1 MHDPSSSA
9 VSHVGWQRGFWSLMV
24 TQFQNAFSDNALK
37 QLIIFVLLAGAAATA
52 ASAGAAASAVSAAD
66 AATAASAA
74 DDRLVSLVT
83 AVFSAPFIL
92 FAMLG
97 GWLADRNSKQRMM
110 VYVKT
115 AEMGIMAFAGLAL
128 WLKSLPLLL
137 GAIFLMGCHSAIFA
151 PSKYGILPE
160 ILPHDKLSWGNGIL
174 ELLTFLGVI
183 LGVVAAGIFSDAFG
197 TRTITMMETNGLY
210 RIGQTFTGTG
220 IPEGAIITAVT
231 PTSIT
236 IKIGLEWIAGP
247 ILMAIAFVGWL
258 FSRKV
263 TPVPAAD
270 PTCPVRI
277 NPVTD
282 LWRQL
287 RIMKQDRDLWR
298 ACWGNTGFYF
308 ISALVMMNMV
318 VFCKKVLNLTDL
330 QNSMMNVWL
339 AVGIGIGSVVA
350 GYASRGRIEY
360 RLVPLGALGLALSTI
375 PMGMEGVTA
384 DTFRIC
390 MGTLG
395 FSAGLFIVPVVSVIQ
410 HRPSPESKGAVQG
423 SVSSLSFLGIMAAA
437 GVQWIARETF
447 HISSAQVFWVCGA
460 SALIC
465 GAYAAISRGRFIEV
479 E

>member
-1 MHDPSSSA
+1 MAPPPVSSA
-9 VSHVGWQRGFWSLMV
+9 TGWQRGFWCLMG

-37 QLIIFVLLAGAAATA
+37 QLIILVLLASAT
-52 ASAGAAASAVSAAD
+52 ASAGD
-66 AATAASAA
+66 AEQ
-74 DDRLVSLVT
+74 DRLVSLVT

-110 VYVKT
+110 VYVKA

-128 WLKSLPLLL
+128 ALGSLPLKL

-160 ILPHDKLSWGNGIL
+160 ILPHEKLSWGNGIL

-183 LGVVAAGIFSDAFG
+183 LGTVAAGIFSDIFKG
-197 TRTITMMETNGLY
+197 R
-210 RIGQTFTGTG
+210 
-220 IPEGAIITAVT
+220 
-231 PTSIT
+231 
-236 IKIGLEWIAGP
+236 EWIAGP
-247 ILMAIAFVGWL
+247 ILVVIAFGGWML
-258 FSRKV
+258 SRQV

-277 NPVTD
+277 NPITD

-308 ISALVMMNMV
+308 ISALVMMNVV
-318 VFCKKVLNLTDL
+318 VFGKSVLNLTGT
-330 QNSMMNVWL
+330 QNSMLNVWL
-339 AVGIGIGSVVA
+339 ALGIGIGSVVA
-350 GYASRGRIEY
+350 GYASRGHIEY
-360 RLVPLGALGLALSTI
+360 RLVPIGALGLALSTV

-390 MGTLG
+390 MATLG

-437 GVQWIARETF
+437 GVQWVARETF
-447 HISSAQVFWVCGA
+447 HITSGQVFWVCGA
-460 SALIC
+460 SAIIC
-465 GAYAAISRGRFIEV
+465 GAYAAISRGRFIKV

>member
-1 MHDPSSSA
+1 MA
-9 VSHVGWQRGFWSLMV
+9 

-37 QLIIFVLLAGAAATA
+37 QLIILVLLA
-52 ASAGAAASAVSAAD
+52 SAAASSGEAG
-66 AATAASAA
+66 

-128 WLKSLPLLL
+128 SLKSLPLML

-183 LGVVAAGIFSDAFG
+183 LGTVAAGVFYDAF
-197 TRTITMMETNGLY
+197 
-210 RIGQTFTGTG
+210 TGR
-220 IPEGAIITAVT
+220 
-231 PTSIT
+231 
-236 IKIGLEWIAGP
+236 EWIAGP
-247 ILMAIAFVGWL
+247 ILVVIAFGGWL
-258 FSRKV
+258 FSRQV

-277 NPVTD
+277 NPVID

-287 RIMKQDRDLWR
+287 SIMKQDRDLWR

-308 ISALVMMNMV
+308 ISALVMMNVV
-318 VFCKKVLNLTDL
+318 VFGKSVLHLTGT

-339 AVGIGIGSVVA
+339 ALGIGIGSVVA

-360 RLVPLGALGLALSTI
+360 RLVPLGALGLALSTV
-375 PMGMEGVTA
+375 PMGMEGVTP

-390 MGTLG
+390 MATLG

-423 SVSSLSFLGIMAAA
+423 SVSSLSFLGILAAA
-437 GVQWIARETF
+437 GVQWVARETF
-447 HISSAQVFWVCGA
+447 HISSGQVFWVCGA
-460 SALIC
+460 TAVIC
-465 GAYAAISRGRFIEV
+465 GAYAGVSRGRMIVAE
-479 E
+479 

>member
-1 MHDPSSSA
+1 MANPPVSSA
-9 VSHVGWQRGFWSLMV
+9 TGWQRGFWCLMG

-37 QLIIFVLLAGAAATA
+37 QLIILVLLAGAAKAK
-52 ASAGAAASAVSAAD
+52 AGD
-66 AATAASAA
+66 AGN
-74 DDRLVSLVT
+74 DELVALVT

-128 WLKSLPLLL
+128 WLESLPLLL
-137 GAIFLMGCHSAIFA
+137 GGIFLMGCHSAIFA

-160 ILPHDKLSWGNGIL
+160 ILPHEKLSWGNGLL

-183 LGVVAAGIFSDAFG
+183 LGTVAAGVFSDAF
-197 TRTITMMETNGLY
+197 LK
-210 RIGQTFTGTG
+210 
-220 IPEGAIITAVT
+220 EGR
-231 PTSIT
+231 
-236 IKIGLEWIAGP
+236 EWIAGP
-247 ILMAIAFVGWL
+247 ILVVIAFGGWL
-258 FSRKV
+258 LSRQI
-263 TPVPAAD
+263 TSVPAAD

-318 VFCKKVLNLTDL
+318 VFCKSVLNLTDT

-339 AVGIGIGSVVA
+339 ALGIGFGSVVA
-350 GYASRGRIEY
+350 GYASRGHIEY
-360 RLVPLGALGLALSTI
+360 RLVPIGALGLALSTV

-390 MGTLG
+390 MVTLG

-437 GVQWIARETF
+437 GVQWVAREAF

-460 SALIC
+460 SAIIC
-465 GAYAAISRGRFIEV
+465 GAYAAISRGRFIKV

>member
-1 MHDPSSSA
+1 
-9 VSHVGWQRGFWSLMV
+9 
-24 TQFQNAFSDNALK
+24 
-37 QLIIFVLLAGAAATA
+37 
-52 ASAGAAASAVSAAD
+52 
-66 AATAASAA
+66 
-74 DDRLVSLVT
+74 LVT

-110 VYVKT
+110 VYVKS

-128 WLKSLPLLL
+128 WLKSLPLML

-183 LGVVAAGIFSDAFG
+183 LGTVAAGVFSDAF
-197 TRTITMMETNGLY
+197 
-210 RIGQTFTGTG
+210 TGR
-220 IPEGAIITAVT
+220 
-231 PTSIT
+231 
-236 IKIGLEWIAGP
+236 EWIAGP
-247 ILMAIAFVGWL
+247 ILVVIAFGGWL
-258 FSRKV
+258 FSRQV

-277 NPVTD
+277 NPVID

-287 RIMKQDRDLWR
+287 SIMKQDRDLWR

-308 ISALVMMNMV
+308 ISALVMMNVV
-318 VFCKKVLNLTDL
+318 VFGKSVLHLTGT

-339 AVGIGIGSVVA
+339 ALGIGIGSVVA

-360 RLVPLGALGLALSTI
+360 RLVPLGALGLALSTV
-375 PMGMEGVTA
+375 PMGMEGVTP

-390 MGTLG
+390 MATLG

-423 SVSSLSFLGIMAAA
+423 SVSSLSFLGILAAA
-437 GVQWIARETF
+437 GVQWVARETF
-447 HISSAQVFWVCGA
+447 HISSGQVFWVCGA
-460 SALIC
+460 TAVIC
-465 GAYAAISRGRFIEV
+465 GAYAGVSRGRMIVAE
-479 E
+479 

>member
-1 MHDPSSSA
+1 MHSPSSSA
-9 VSHVGWQRGFWSLMV
+9 VSHVGWQRGFWSLMG

-37 QLIIFVLLAGAAATA
+37 QLIILVLLAGAT
-52 ASAGAAASAVSAAD
+52 ASASGEKKND
-66 AATAASAA
+66 E
-74 DDRLVSLVT
+74 LVAMVT

-128 WLKSLPLLL
+128 WLTSLPLLL

-183 LGVVAAGIFSDAFG
+183 LGVVAAGIFSDAF
-197 TRTITMMETNGLY
+197 LK
-210 RIGQTFTGTG
+210 
-220 IPEGAIITAVT
+220 EGRA
-231 PTSIT
+231 
-236 IKIGLEWIAGP
+236 WIAGP
-247 ILMAIAFVGWL
+247 ILMAIDFVGWL
-258 FSRKV
+258 LSRQV

-287 RIMKQDRDLWR
+287 SIMKQDRDLWR

-318 VFCKKVLNLTDL
+318 VFCKDILKLTDTE
-330 QNSMMNVWL
+330 NSMMNVWL
-339 AVGIGIGSVVA
+339 AIGIGIGSVVA

-360 RLVPLGALGLALSTI
+360 RLVPLGALGLALSTV
-375 PMGMEGVTA
+375 PMGMDGVTA

-390 MGTLG
+390 MGCLG
-395 FSAGLFIVPVVSVIQ
+395 FSAGLFIVPVVTVIQ

-437 GVQWIARETF
+437 GVQWVSRDAF
-447 HISSAQVFWVCGA
+447 GISSGQVFWLCGA

>member
-1 MHDPSSSA
+1 MA
-9 VSHVGWQRGFWSLMV
+9 

-37 QLIIFVLLAGAAATA
+37 QLIILVLLAGATKAKAGEAAN
-52 ASAGAAASAVSAAD
+52 D
-66 AATAASAA
+66 Q
-74 DDRLVSLVT
+74 LVALVT

-97 GWLADRNSKQRMM
+97 GWLADRHSKQRMM

-128 WLKSLPLLL
+128 WLESLPLLL

-183 LGVVAAGIFSDAFG
+183 LGVVAAGIFSDAF
-197 TRTITMMETNGLY
+197 LK
-210 RIGQTFTGTG
+210 
-220 IPEGAIITAVT
+220 EGR
-231 PTSIT
+231 
-236 IKIGLEWIAGP
+236 EWIAGP
-247 ILMAIAFVGWL
+247 ILVVIAFVGWL
-258 FSRKV
+258 LSRQV

-318 VFCKKVLNLTDL
+318 VFCKSVLNLTDT

-360 RLVPLGALGLALSTI
+360 RLVPIGALGLALSTV

-390 MGTLG
+390 MATLG

-437 GVQWIARETF
+437 GVQWVAREAF
-447 HISSAQVFWVCGA
+447 HISSAQVFWVCGV

>member
-1 MHDPSSSA
+1 MATPPVSSA
-9 VSHVGWQRGFWSLMV
+9 TGWQRGFWCLMG

-37 QLIIFVLLAGAAATA
+37 QLIILVLLASAAT
-52 ASAGAAASAVSAAD
+52 SAGEAEQ
-66 AATAASAA
+66 
-74 DDRLVSLVT
+74 DRMVSLVT

-110 VYVKT
+110 VYVKA
-115 AEMGIMAFAGLAL
+115 AEMGIMAFAGVALAL
-128 WLKSLPLLL
+128 GSLPLKL

-160 ILPHDKLSWGNGIL
+160 ILPHEKLSWGNGIL

-183 LGVVAAGIFSDAFG
+183 LGTVAAGIFSDFFKG
-197 TRTITMMETNGLY
+197 
-210 RIGQTFTGTG
+210 
-220 IPEGAIITAVT
+220 
-231 PTSIT
+231 S
-236 IKIGLEWIAGP
+236 EWIAGP
-247 ILMAIAFVGWL
+247 ILMVIAFGGWML
-258 FSRKV
+258 SRQV

-308 ISALVMMNMV
+308 ISALVMMNVV
-318 VFCKKVLNLTDL
+318 VFGKSVLNLTGT
-330 QNSMMNVWL
+330 QNSMLNVWL
-339 AVGIGIGSVVA
+339 ALGIGFGSVVA
-350 GYASRGRIEY
+350 GYASRGHIEY
-360 RLVPLGALGLALSTI
+360 RLVPIGALGLALSTV

-390 MGTLG
+390 MATLG

-437 GVQWIARETF
+437 GVQWVARETF
-447 HISSAQVFWVCGA
+447 HISSGQVFWVCGV
-460 SALIC
+460 SAIIC
-465 GAYAAISRGRFIEV
+465 GAYAAISRGRFIKAE
-479 E
+479 

>member
-1 MHDPSSSA
+1 MAPPPVSSA
-9 VSHVGWQRGFWSLMV
+9 TGWQRGFWCLMG

-37 QLIIFVLLAGAAATA
+37 QLIILVLLASA
-52 ASAGAAASAVSAAD
+52 ASSAGEAEQ
-66 AATAASAA
+66 
-74 DDRLVSLVT
+74 DRMVSLVT

-110 VYVKT
+110 VYVKA
-115 AEMGIMAFAGLAL
+115 AEMGIMAFAGVALAL
-128 WLKSLPLLL
+128 GSLPLKL

-160 ILPHDKLSWGNGIL
+160 ILPHEKLSWGNGIL

-183 LGVVAAGIFSDAFG
+183 LGTVAAGIFSDFFKG
-197 TRTITMMETNGLY
+197 
-210 RIGQTFTGTG
+210 
-220 IPEGAIITAVT
+220 
-231 PTSIT
+231 S
-236 IKIGLEWIAGP
+236 EWIAGP
-247 ILMAIAFVGWL
+247 ILVVIAFGGWML
-258 FSRKV
+258 SRQV

-308 ISALVMMNMV
+308 ISALVMMNVV
-318 VFCKKVLNLTDL
+318 VFGKSVLNLTGT
-330 QNSMMNVWL
+330 QNSMLNVWL
-339 AVGIGIGSVVA
+339 ALGIGFGSVVA
-350 GYASRGRIEY
+350 GYASRGHIEY
-360 RLVPLGALGLALSTI
+360 RLVPIGALGLALSTV

-390 MGTLG
+390 MATLG

-423 SVSSLSFLGIMAAA
+423 AVSSLSFLGIMAAA
-437 GVQWIARETF
+437 GVQWVSRETF
-447 HISSAQVFWVCGA
+447 HISSGQVFWVCGA
-460 SALIC
+460 SAIIC
-465 GAYAAISRGRFIEV
+465 GAYAAISRGRFIKAE
-479 E
+479 

>member
-1 MHDPSSSA
+1 MAPPPVSSA
-9 VSHVGWQRGFWSLMV
+9 TGWQRGFWSLMA

-37 QLIIFVLLAGAAATA
+37 QLIILVLLASAAT
-52 ASAGAAASAVSAAD
+52 SSGEAG
-66 AATAASAA
+66 

-128 WLKSLPLLL
+128 WLESLPLLL

-160 ILPHDKLSWGNGIL
+160 ILPHEKLSWGNGIL

-183 LGVVAAGIFSDAFG
+183 LGTVAAGVFSDAFKE
-197 TRTITMMETNGLY
+197 R
-210 RIGQTFTGTG
+210 
-220 IPEGAIITAVT
+220 
-231 PTSIT
+231 
-236 IKIGLEWIAGP
+236 EWIAGP
-247 ILMAIAFVGWL
+247 ILVAIAFGGWL
-258 FSRKV
+258 LSRQV

-287 RIMKQDRDLWR
+287 WIMKQDRDLWR

-308 ISALVMMNMV
+308 ISALVMMNVV
-318 VFCKKVLNLTDL
+318 VFGKNDLHLTGTE
-330 QNSMMNVWL
+330 NSMLNVWL
-339 AVGIGIGSVVA
+339 ALGIGFGSVVA

-360 RLVPLGALGLALSTI
+360 RLVPIGALGLALSTV

-390 MGTLG
+390 MATLG

-437 GVQWIARETF
+437 GVQGLSREAF
-447 HISSAQVFWVCGA
+447 HISSGQVFWVCGA

-465 GAYAAISRGRFIEV
+465 GAFAAISRGRFIEV

>member
-1 MHDPSSSA
+1 M
-9 VSHVGWQRGFWSLMV
+9 G

-37 QLIIFVLLAGAAATA
+37 QLIILVLLASAA
-52 ASAGAAASAVSAAD
+52 ASAGEAEQ
-66 AATAASAA
+66 
-74 DDRLVSLVT
+74 DRMVSLVT

-110 VYVKT
+110 VYVKA
-115 AEMGIMAFAGLAL
+115 AEMGIMAFAGVALAL
-128 WLKSLPLLL
+128 GSLPLKL

-160 ILPHDKLSWGNGIL
+160 ILPHEKLSWGNGIL

-183 LGVVAAGIFSDAFG
+183 LGTVAAGIFSDFFKG
-197 TRTITMMETNGLY
+197 
-210 RIGQTFTGTG
+210 
-220 IPEGAIITAVT
+220 
-231 PTSIT
+231 S
-236 IKIGLEWIAGP
+236 EWIAGP
-247 ILMAIAFVGWL
+247 ILVVIAFGGWL
-258 FSRKV
+258 LSRQV

-308 ISALVMMNMV
+308 ISALVMMNVV
-318 VFCKKVLNLTDL
+318 VFGKSVLNLTGT
-330 QNSMMNVWL
+330 QNSMLNVWL
-339 AVGIGIGSVVA
+339 ALGIGFGSVVA
-350 GYASRGRIEY
+350 GYASRGHIEY
-360 RLVPLGALGLALSTI
+360 RLVPIGALGLALSTV

-390 MGTLG
+390 MATLG

-437 GVQWIARETF
+437 GVQWVARETF
-447 HISSAQVFWVCGA
+447 HISSGQVFWVCGA
-460 SALIC
+460 SAIIC
-465 GAYAAISRGRFIEV
+465 GSYAAISRGRFIKV

>member
-1 MHDPSSSA
+1 MAPPPVSSA
-9 VSHVGWQRGFWSLMV
+9 TGWQRGFWCLMG

-37 QLIIFVLLAGAAATA
+37 QLIILVLLASAAG
-52 ASAGAAASAVSAAD
+52 SAGEAEQ
-66 AATAASAA
+66 
-74 DDRLVSLVT
+74 DRMVSLVT

-110 VYVKT
+110 VYVKA
-115 AEMGIMAFAGLAL
+115 AEMGIMAFAGVALAL
-128 WLKSLPLLL
+128 ESLPLKL

-160 ILPHDKLSWGNGIL
+160 ILPHEKLSWGNGIL

-183 LGVVAAGIFSDAFG
+183 LGTVAAGIFSDAFKG
-197 TRTITMMETNGLY
+197 R
-210 RIGQTFTGTG
+210 
-220 IPEGAIITAVT
+220 
-231 PTSIT
+231 
-236 IKIGLEWIAGP
+236 EWIAGP
-247 ILMAIAFVGWL
+247 ILVAVAFGGWL
-258 FSRKV
+258 LSRQV

-287 RIMKQDRDLWR
+287 LIMKQDRDLWR

-308 ISALVMMNMV
+308 ISALVMMNVV
-318 VFCKKVLNLTDL
+318 VFGKSVLHLTGT

-339 AVGIGIGSVVA
+339 ALGIGIGSVVA
-350 GYASRGRIEY
+350 GYASRGHIEY
-360 RLVPLGALGLALSTI
+360 RLVPLGALGLALSTV

-390 MGTLG
+390 MATLG

-437 GVQWIARETF
+437 GVQWVSRETF
-447 HISSAQVFWVCGA
+447 HITSGQVFWVCGA
-460 SALIC
+460 SAIIC
-465 GAYAAISRGRFIEV
+465 GAYAAISRGRFIKAE
-479 E
+479 

>member
-1 MHDPSSSA
+1 MA
-9 VSHVGWQRGFWSLMV
+9 

-37 QLIIFVLLAGAAATA
+37 QLIILVLLAGAAA
-52 ASAGAAASAVSAAD
+52 SAGGAG
-66 AATAASAA
+66 
-74 DDRLVSLVT
+74 DDRMVSMVT

-97 GWLADRNSKQRMM
+97 GWLADRNSKQRIM

-128 WLKSLPLLL
+128 WLTSLPLLL
-137 GAIFLMGCHSAIFA
+137 GAVFLMGCHSAIFA

-183 LGVVAAGIFSDAFG
+183 LGVVAAGIFSDAFLKEG
-197 TRTITMMETNGLY
+197 RTWM
-210 RIGQTFTGTG
+210 
-220 IPEGAIITAVT
+220 
-231 PTSIT
+231 
-236 IKIGLEWIAGP
+236 AGP
-247 ILMAIAFVGWL
+247 ILMVIAFVGWL
-258 FSRKV
+258 FSRQV

-287 RIMKQDRDLWR
+287 SIMKQDRDLWR

-318 VFCKKVLNLTDL
+318 VFCKSVLNLTDT

-360 RLVPLGALGLALSTI
+360 RLVPLGALGLALSTV
-375 PMGMEGVTA
+375 PMGMEGITA

-390 MGTLG
+390 MATLG

>member
-1 MHDPSSSA
+1 M
-9 VSHVGWQRGFWSLMV
+9 G

-37 QLIIFVLLAGAAATA
+37 QLIILVLLASAAT
-52 ASAGAAASAVSAAD
+52 SAGEAEQ
-66 AATAASAA
+66 
-74 DDRLVSLVT
+74 DRMVSLVT

-110 VYVKT
+110 VYVKA
-115 AEMGIMAFAGLAL
+115 AEMGIMAFAGVALAL
-128 WLKSLPLLL
+128 GSLPLKLC
-137 GAIFLMGCHSAIFA
+137 AIFLMGCHSAIFA

-160 ILPHDKLSWGNGIL
+160 ILPHEKLSWGNGIL

-183 LGVVAAGIFSDAFG
+183 LGTVAAGIFSDIFKG
-197 TRTITMMETNGLY
+197 
-210 RIGQTFTGTG
+210 
-220 IPEGAIITAVT
+220 
-231 PTSIT
+231 S
-236 IKIGLEWIAGP
+236 EWIAGP
-247 ILMAIAFVGWL
+247 ILVVIAFGGWML
-258 FSRKV
+258 SRQV

-308 ISALVMMNMV
+308 ISALVMMNVV
-318 VFCKKVLNLTDL
+318 VFGKSVLNLTGT
-330 QNSMMNVWL
+330 QNSMLNVWL
-339 AVGIGIGSVVA
+339 ALGIGFGSVVA
-350 GYASRGRIEY
+350 GYASRGHIEY
-360 RLVPLGALGLALSTI
+360 RLVPIGALGLALSTV

-390 MGTLG
+390 MATLG

-423 SVSSLSFLGIMAAA
+423 AVSSLSFIGIMAAA
-437 GVQWIARETF
+437 GVQWVSRETF
-447 HISSAQVFWVCGA
+447 HISSGQVFWVCGA
-460 SALIC
+460 SAIIC
-465 GAYAAISRGRFIEV
+465 GAYAAISRGRFIKAE
-479 E
+479 

>member
-1 MHDPSSSA
+1 MVPTPVSSA
-9 VSHVGWQRGFWSLMV
+9 TGWQRGFWCLMG

-37 QLIIFVLLAGAAATA
+37 QLIILVLLASAAG
-52 ASAGAAASAVSAAD
+52 SAGEAEE
-66 AATAASAA
+66 
-74 DDRLVSLVT
+74 DRMVSLVT

-97 GWLADRNSKQRMM
+97 GWLADRNSKQRIM
-110 VYVKT
+110 VYVKA
-115 AEMGIMAFAGLAL
+115 AEMGIMAFAGVALAL
-128 WLKSLPLLL
+128 GSLPLKL

-160 ILPHDKLSWGNGIL
+160 ILPHEKLSWGNGIL

-183 LGVVAAGIFSDAFG
+183 LGTVAAGIFSDYFKG
-197 TRTITMMETNGLY
+197 
-210 RIGQTFTGTG
+210 
-220 IPEGAIITAVT
+220 
-231 PTSIT
+231 S
-236 IKIGLEWIAGP
+236 EWVAGP
-247 ILMAIAFVGWL
+247 ILMVIAFGGWVL
-258 FSRKV
+258 SRQV

-308 ISALVMMNMV
+308 ISALVMMNVV
-318 VFCKKVLNLTDL
+318 VFGKSVLHLTGT

-339 AVGIGIGSVVA
+339 ALGIGFGSVVA
-350 GYASRGRIEY
+350 GYASRGHIEY
-360 RLVPLGALGLALSTI
+360 RLVPIGALGLALSTI

-390 MGTLG
+390 MATLG

-437 GVQWIARETF
+437 GVQWVARETF
-447 HISSAQVFWVCGA
+447 QITSGQVFWVCGA
-460 SALIC
+460 SAILC
-465 GAYAAISRGRFIEV
+465 GAYAAISRGRFIKAE
-479 E
+479 

>member
-1 MHDPSSSA
+1 MVPTPVSSA
-9 VSHVGWQRGFWSLMV
+9 TGWQRGFWCLMG

-37 QLIIFVLLAGAAATA
+37 QLIILVLLASAAG
-52 ASAGAAASAVSAAD
+52 SAGEAEE
-66 AATAASAA
+66 
-74 DDRLVSLVT
+74 DRMVSLVT

-97 GWLADRNSKQRMM
+97 GWLADRNSKQRIM
-110 VYVKT
+110 VYVKA
-115 AEMGIMAFAGLAL
+115 AEMGIMAFAGVALAL
-128 WLKSLPLLL
+128 GSLPLKL

-160 ILPHDKLSWGNGIL
+160 ILPHEKLSWGNGIL

-183 LGVVAAGIFSDAFG
+183 LGTVAAGIFSDYFKG
-197 TRTITMMETNGLY
+197 
-210 RIGQTFTGTG
+210 
-220 IPEGAIITAVT
+220 
-231 PTSIT
+231 S
-236 IKIGLEWIAGP
+236 EWVAGP
-247 ILMAIAFVGWL
+247 ILMVIAFGGWVL
-258 FSRKV
+258 SRQV

-308 ISALVMMNMV
+308 ISALVMMNVV
-318 VFCKKVLNLTDL
+318 VFGKSVLHLTGT

-339 AVGIGIGSVVA
+339 ALGIGFGSVVA
-350 GYASRGRIEY
+350 GYASRGHIEY
-360 RLVPLGALGLALSTI
+360 RLVPIGALGLALSTI

-384 DTFRIC
+384 FNFSIC
-390 MGTLG
+390 MATLG

-437 GVQWIARETF
+437 GVQWVARETF
-447 HISSAQVFWVCGA
+447 QITSGQVFWVCGA
-460 SALIC
+460 SAILC
-465 GAYAAISRGRFIEV
+465 GAYAAISRGRFIKAE
-479 E
+479 

>member
-1 MHDPSSSA
+1 M
-9 VSHVGWQRGFWSLMV
+9 G

-37 QLIIFVLLAGAAATA
+37 QLIILVLLA
-52 ASAGAAASAVSAAD
+52 SAAG
-66 AATAASAA
+66 SAA
-74 DDRLVSLVT
+74 EAEEDRMVSLVT

-97 GWLADRNSKQRMM
+97 GWLADRNSKQRIM
-110 VYVKT
+110 VYVKA
-115 AEMGIMAFAGLAL
+115 AEMGIMAFAGVALAL
-128 WLKSLPLLL
+128 GSLPLKL

-160 ILPHDKLSWGNGIL
+160 ILPHEKLSWGNGIL

-183 LGVVAAGIFSDAFG
+183 LGTVAAGIFSDYFKG
-197 TRTITMMETNGLY
+197 
-210 RIGQTFTGTG
+210 
-220 IPEGAIITAVT
+220 
-231 PTSIT
+231 S
-236 IKIGLEWIAGP
+236 EWVAGP
-247 ILMAIAFVGWL
+247 ILMVIAFGGWVL
-258 FSRKV
+258 SRQV

-308 ISALVMMNMV
+308 ISALVMMNVV
-318 VFCKKVLNLTDL
+318 VFGKSVLHLTGT

-339 AVGIGIGSVVA
+339 ALGIGFGSVVA
-350 GYASRGRIEY
+350 GYASRGHIEY
-360 RLVPLGALGLALSTI
+360 RLVPIGALGLALSTI

-384 DTFRIC
+384 FNFSIC
-390 MGTLG
+390 MATLG

-437 GVQWIARETF
+437 GVQWVARETF
-447 HISSAQVFWVCGA
+447 QITSGQVFWVCGA
-460 SALIC
+460 SAILC
-465 GAYAAISRGRFIEV
+465 GAYAAISRGRFIKAE
-479 E
+479 

>member
-1 MHDPSSSA
+1 MVPTPVSSA
-9 VSHVGWQRGFWSLMV
+9 TGWQRGFWCLMG

-37 QLIIFVLLAGAAATA
+37 QLIILVLLASAAG
-52 ASAGAAASAVSAAD
+52 SAGEAEE
-66 AATAASAA
+66 
-74 DDRLVSLVT
+74 DRMVSLVT

-97 GWLADRNSKQRMM
+97 GWLADRNSKQRIM
-110 VYVKT
+110 VYVKA

-128 WLKSLPLLL
+128 ALGSLPLKL

-160 ILPHDKLSWGNGIL
+160 ILPHEKLSWGNGIL

-183 LGVVAAGIFSDAFG
+183 LGTVAAGIFSDSFKG
-197 TRTITMMETNGLY
+197 
-210 RIGQTFTGTG
+210 
-220 IPEGAIITAVT
+220 
-231 PTSIT
+231 S
-236 IKIGLEWIAGP
+236 EWLAGP
-247 ILMAIAFVGWL
+247 ILMVIAFGGWVL
-258 FSRKV
+258 SRQV

-308 ISALVMMNMV
+308 ISALVMMNVV
-318 VFCKKVLNLTDL
+318 VFGKSVLHLTGT

-339 AVGIGIGSVVA
+339 ALGIGFGSVVA
-350 GYASRGRIEY
+350 GYASRGHIEY
-360 RLVPLGALGLALSTI
+360 RLVPVGALGLALSTV

-390 MGTLG
+390 MATLG

-437 GVQWIARETF
+437 GVQWVARETF
-447 HISSAQVFWVCGA
+447 QITSGQVFWVCGA
-460 SALIC
+460 SAILC
-465 GAYAAISRGRFIEV
+465 GAYAAVSRGRFIKAE
-479 E
+479 

>member
-1 MHDPSSSA
+1 MAPTPVSSA
-9 VSHVGWQRGFWSLMV
+9 TGWQRGFWCLMG

-37 QLIIFVLLAGAAATA
+37 QLIILVLLASA
-52 ASAGAAASAVSAAD
+52 ASSAGEAEQ
-66 AATAASAA
+66 
-74 DDRLVSLVT
+74 DRMVSLVT

-110 VYVKT
+110 VYVKA
-115 AEMGIMAFAGLAL
+115 AEMGIMAFAGVALAL
-128 WLKSLPLLL
+128 GSLPLKL

-183 LGVVAAGIFSDAFG
+183 LGTVAAGIFSDYFKG
-197 TRTITMMETNGLY
+197 
-210 RIGQTFTGTG
+210 
-220 IPEGAIITAVT
+220 
-231 PTSIT
+231 S
-236 IKIGLEWIAGP
+236 EWVAGP
-247 ILMAIAFVGWL
+247 ILMVIAFGGWVL
-258 FSRKV
+258 SRQV

-308 ISALVMMNMV
+308 ISALVMMNVV
-318 VFCKKVLNLTDL
+318 VFGKSVLHLTGT

-339 AVGIGIGSVVA
+339 ALGIGFGSVVA
-350 GYASRGRIEY
+350 GYASRGHIEY
-360 RLVPLGALGLALSTI
+360 RLVPIGALGLALSTV

-447 HISSAQVFWVCGA
+447 QITSGQVFWVCGA
-460 SALIC
+460 SAILC
-465 GAYAAISRGRFIEV
+465 GSYAAISRGRFIKAE
-479 E
+479 

>member
-1 MHDPSSSA
+1 MAPPPVSSA
-9 VSHVGWQRGFWSLMV
+9 TGWQRGFWSLMA

-37 QLIIFVLLAGAAATA
+37 QLIILVLLAGAT
-52 ASAGAAASAVSAAD
+52 ASAGEAG
-66 AATAASAA
+66 
-74 DDRLVSLVT
+74 DDRLVALVT

-110 VYVKT
+110 VYVKA

-128 WLKSLPLLL
+128 ALRSQPLML
-137 GAIFLMGCHSAIFA
+137 GAIFLMGCHSAVFA

-183 LGVVAAGIFSDAFG
+183 LGTVAAGIFSDAFKG
-197 TRTITMMETNGLY
+197 R
-210 RIGQTFTGTG
+210 
-220 IPEGAIITAVT
+220 
-231 PTSIT
+231 
-236 IKIGLEWIAGP
+236 EWIAGP
-247 ILMAIAFVGWL
+247 ILVVIAFGGWL
-258 FSRKV
+258 LSRQV

-287 RIMKQDRDLWR
+287 SIMKQDRDLWR

-308 ISALVMMNMV
+308 ISALVMMNVV
-318 VFCKKVLNLTDL
+318 VFGKNVLHLTGT

-339 AVGIGIGSVVA
+339 AIGIGIGSVVA

-360 RLVPLGALGLALSTI
+360 RLVPIGALGLALSTV

-390 MGTLG
+390 MATLG
-395 FSAGLFIVPVVSVIQ
+395 FSAGLFIVPVVTVIQ

-437 GVQWIARETF
+437 GVFWVASEVF
-447 HISSAQVFWVCGA
+447 KISSGQVFWVCGV
-460 SALIC
+460 SAIIC
-465 GAYAAISRGRFIEV
+465 GAYAAISRGRFIKAE
-479 E
+479 

>member
-1 MHDPSSSA
+1 M
-9 VSHVGWQRGFWSLMV
+9 G

-37 QLIIFVLLAGAAATA
+37 QLIILVLLGSAA
-52 ASAGAAASAVSAAD
+52 ASAGD
-66 AATAASAA
+66 AEQDA
-74 DDRLVSLVT
+74 LVSLVT

-97 GWLADRNSKQRMM
+97 GWMADRYSKQSVMIG
-110 VYVKT
+110 VKL
-115 AEMGIMAFAGLAL
+115 AEVFIMAFAAVALASG
-128 WLKSLPLLL
+128 SLVMKLV
-137 GAIFLMGCHSAIFA
+137 AIFLMGCHSAIFA

-160 ILPHDKLSWGNGIL
+160 ILPHEKLSWGNGIL

-183 LGVVAAGIFSDAFG
+183 FGTVAAGYFADTFK
-197 TRTITMMETNGLY
+197 
-210 RIGQTFTGTG
+210 GQ
-220 IPEGAIITAVT
+220 
-231 PTSIT
+231 
-236 IKIGLEWIAGP
+236 EWVVGP
-247 ILMAIAFVGWL
+247 ILMGIALVGWVL
-258 FSRKV
+258 SRQI

-270 PTCPVRI
+270 PACPMRI

-282 LWRQL
+282 LWKQL
-287 RIMKQDRDLWR
+287 RIMQADRDLWR

-308 ISALVMMNMV
+308 ISALVMMNVV
-318 VFCKKVLNLTDL
+318 VFGKNTLHLSGL
-330 QNSMMNVWL
+330 ENSMLNVWL
-339 AVGIGIGSVVA
+339 ALGIGIGSVVA

-360 RLVPLGALGLALSTI
+360 RLVPIGALGLALSTI
-375 PMGMEGVTA
+375 PMGIEGVTA

-460 SALIC
+460 SAIIC

>member
-1 MHDPSSSA
+1 MHAPSPSA
-9 VSHVGWQRGFWSLMV
+9 ISHVGWQRGFWSLMG

-37 QLIIFVLLAGAAATA
+37 QLIILVLLAGAT
-52 ASAGAAASAVSAAD
+52 ASASGEKKND
-66 AATAASAA
+66 E
-74 DDRLVSLVT
+74 LVAMVT

-128 WLKSLPLLL
+128 WLTSLPLLL

-183 LGVVAAGIFSDAFG
+183 LGVVAAGIFSDAF
-197 TRTITMMETNGLY
+197 LK
-210 RIGQTFTGTG
+210 
-220 IPEGAIITAVT
+220 EGRA
-231 PTSIT
+231 
-236 IKIGLEWIAGP
+236 WIAGP

-258 FSRKV
+258 LSRQV

-287 RIMKQDRDLWR
+287 SIMKQDRDLWR

-318 VFCKKVLNLTDL
+318 VFCKDILKLTDTE
-330 QNSMMNVWL
+330 NSMMNVWL
-339 AVGIGIGSVVA
+339 AIGIGIGSVVA

-360 RLVPLGALGLALSTI
+360 RLVPLGALGLALSTV
-375 PMGMEGVTA
+375 PMGMDGVTA

-390 MGTLG
+390 MGCLG
-395 FSAGLFIVPVVSVIQ
+395 FSAGLFIVPVVTVIQ

-437 GVQWIARETF
+437 GVQWVSRDAF
-447 HISSAQVFWVCGA
+447 GISSGQVFWLCGA

>member
-1 MHDPSSSA
+1 MGVRCSMHAPSPSA
-9 VSHVGWQRGFWSLMV
+9 ISHVGWQRGFWSLMG

-37 QLIIFVLLAGAAATA
+37 QLIILVLLAGAT
-52 ASAGAAASAVSAAD
+52 ASASGEKKND
-66 AATAASAA
+66 E
-74 DDRLVSLVT
+74 LVAMVT

-115 AEMGIMAFAGLAL
+115 AEMGIMAFAGVAL
-128 WLKSLPLLL
+128 WLESLPLLL

-183 LGVVAAGIFSDAFG
+183 LGVVAAGIFSDAF
-197 TRTITMMETNGLY
+197 LK
-210 RIGQTFTGTG
+210 
-220 IPEGAIITAVT
+220 EGRA
-231 PTSIT
+231 
-236 IKIGLEWIAGP
+236 WIAGP

-258 FSRKV
+258 LSRQV

-287 RIMKQDRDLWR
+287 SIMKQDRDLWR

-318 VFCKKVLNLTDL
+318 VFCKDILKLTDTE
-330 QNSMMNVWL
+330 NSMMNVWL
-339 AVGIGIGSVVA
+339 AIGIGIGSVVA

-360 RLVPLGALGLALSTI
+360 RLVPIGALGLALSTV
-375 PMGMEGVTA
+375 PMGMDGVTA

-390 MGTLG
+390 MGCLG
-395 FSAGLFIVPVVSVIQ
+395 FSAGLFIVPVVTVIQ

-437 GVQWIARETF
+437 GVQWVSRDAF
-447 HISSAQVFWVCGA
+447 GISSGQVFWLCGA